1 EGSIPVPSGFAPHG
15 MLLGMTREAAWKLLC
30 EYTQSE
36 NLRKH
41 ALAVEAC
48 MRYYARLLGE
58 DEELWGV
65 VGLLHDFDYERYPS
79 LEEHPFRG
87 MEILRQ
93 RGVPEVI
100 VRAVG
105 AHANHTGI
113 PRQSLLE
120 KAIFACD
127 ELSGFVIAVALVKG
141 RTLSAVTPESVR
153 KRMKE
158 KSFARGVNRDD
169 LLQGAEELGIPF
181 DTHVEHVV
189 KALQAIAGELG
200 LNP

>member
-1 EGSIPVPSGFAPHG
+1 
-15 MLLGMTREAAWKLLC
+15 MTRDEAWNLLC

-36 NLRKH
+36 NLRRH

-48 MRYYARLLGE
+48 MRYYARLFGE

-87 MEILRQ
+87 MEILRA
-93 RGVPEVI
+93 RGAPEAI
-100 VRAVG
+100 IRAVG

-113 PRQSLLE
+113 PRESLLE
-120 KAIFACD
+120 RAIFACD

-141 RTLSAVTPESVR
+141 RTLSAVSPESVR

-158 KSFARGVNRDD
+158 KGFARGVNRDD
-169 LLQGAEELGIPF
+169 LLQGAQELGIPF
-181 DTHVEHVV
+181 DEHVEHVV
-189 KALQAIAGELG
+189 RALQGIADHLG
-200 LNP
+200 LSP

>member
-1 EGSIPVPSGFAPHG
+1 
-15 MLLGMTREAAWKLLC
+15 MTRDEAWRLLC

-36 NLRKH
+36 NLRRH

-48 MRYYARLLGE
+48 MRYYARIFGE

-87 MEILRQ
+87 MEILRA
-93 RGVPEVI
+93 RGAPEVI
-100 VRAVG
+100 IRAVG

-113 PRQSLLE
+113 PRESLLE
-120 KAIFACD
+120 RAIFACD
-127 ELSGFVIAVALVKG
+127 EISGFVIAVALVKG

-158 KSFARGVNRDD
+158 KGFARGVNRDD

-181 DTHVEHVV
+181 DEHVEHVV
-189 KALQAIAGELG
+189 RALQGIADQLG

>member
-1 EGSIPVPSGFAPHG
+1 
-15 MLLGMTREAAWKLLC
+15 MTRDEAWSLLC

-36 NLRKH
+36 NLRRH

-48 MRYYARLLGE
+48 MRYYARLFGE

-87 MEILRQ
+87 MEILRA
-93 RGVPEVI
+93 RGAPEVI
-100 VRAVG
+100 IRAVG

-113 PRQSLLE
+113 PRESLLE
-120 KAIFACD
+120 RAIFACD
-127 ELSGFVIAVALVKG
+127 EISGFVIAVALVKG
-141 RTLSAVTPESVR
+141 RTLSAVSPESVR

-158 KSFARGVNRDD
+158 KGFARGVNRDD
-169 LLQGAEELGIPF
+169 LLQGAQELGIPF
-181 DTHVEHVV
+181 DEHVEHVV
-189 KALQAIAGELG
+189 RALQGIADQLG
-200 LNP
+200 LNT

>member
-1 EGSIPVPSGFAPHG
+1 
-15 MLLGMTREAAWKLLC
+15 MTRDEAWSLLC

-36 NLRKH
+36 NLRRH

-48 MRYYARLLGE
+48 MRYYARLFGE

-87 MEILRQ
+87 MEILRA
-93 RGVPEVI
+93 RGAPEAI
-100 VRAVG
+100 IRAVG

-113 PRQSLLE
+113 PRESLLE
-120 KAIFACD
+120 RAIFACD

-141 RTLSAVTPESVR
+141 RTLSAVSPESVR

-158 KSFARGVNRDD
+158 KGFARGVNRDD

-181 DTHVEHVV
+181 DEHVEHVV
-189 KALQAIAGELG
+189 RALQGIADQLG
-200 LNP
+200 LNT

>member
-1 EGSIPVPSGFAPHG
+1 
-15 MLLGMTREAAWKLLC
+15 MTRDEAWNLLC

-36 NLRKH
+36 NLRRH

-48 MRYYARLLGE
+48 MRYYARLFGE

-87 MEILRQ
+87 MEILRE
-93 RGVPEVI
+93 RGVPEAI

-113 PRQSLLE
+113 SRESLLE
-120 KAIFACD
+120 RAIFACD
-127 ELSGFVIAVALVKG
+127 EISGFVIAVALVKG
-141 RTLSAVTPESVR
+141 RTLGAVTPESVR
-153 KRMKE
+153 KRMRE

-169 LLQGAEELGIPF
+169 LLRGAEELGIPF
-181 DTHVEHVV
+181 DAHVEHIVR
-189 KALQAIAGELG
+189 ALQGIADQLG

>member
-1 EGSIPVPSGFAPHG
+1 
-15 MLLGMTREAAWKLLC
+15 MTRDEAWNLLC

-36 NLRKH
+36 NLRRH

-48 MRYYARLLGE
+48 MRYYARLFGE

-87 MEILRQ
+87 MEILRA
-93 RGVPEVI
+93 RGAPEAI
-100 VRAVG
+100 IRAVG

-113 PRQSLLE
+113 PRESLLE
-120 KAIFACD
+120 RAIFACD
-127 ELSGFVIAVALVKG
+127 EISGFVIAVALVKG
-141 RTLSAVTPESVR
+141 RTLSAVSPESVR

-158 KSFARGVNRDD
+158 KGFARGVNRDD

-181 DTHVEHVV
+181 DEHVEHVV
-189 KALQAIAGELG
+189 RALQGIADHLG
-200 LNP
+200 LSP

>member
-1 EGSIPVPSGFAPHG
+1 
-15 MLLGMTREAAWKLLC
+15 MTREDAWRLLC

-48 MRYYARLLGE
+48 MRYYARLYGE

-65 VGLLHDFDYERYPS
+65 VGLLHDFDYEMYPS

-87 MEILRQ
+87 MEILRE
-93 RGVPEVI
+93 RGVSETI
-100 VRAVG
+100 IRAIG

-113 PRQSLLE
+113 PRESLLE

-127 ELSGFVIAVALVKG
+127 EISGFVIAVALVKG

-158 KSFARGVNRDD
+158 KSFARGVNRED
-169 LLQGAEELGIPF
+169 LVQGAEELGISF
-181 DTHVEHVV
+181 DEHVENVV
-189 KALQAIAGELG
+189 KALLGVAERLG

>member
-1 EGSIPVPSGFAPHG
+1 
-15 MLLGMTREAAWKLLC
+15 MTRDEAWNLLC

-36 NLRKH
+36 NLRRH

-48 MRYYARLLGE
+48 MRYYARLFGE

-87 MEILRQ
+87 MEILRA
-93 RGVPEVI
+93 RGAPEVI
-100 VRAVG
+100 IRAVG

-113 PRQSLLE
+113 PRESLLE
-120 KAIFACD
+120 RAIFACD
-127 ELSGFVIAVALVKG
+127 EISGFVIAVALVKG
-141 RTLSAVTPESVR
+141 RTLSAVSPESVR

-181 DTHVEHVV
+181 DEHVEHVV
-189 KALQAIAGELG
+189 RALQGIADQLG
-200 LNP
+200 LSP

>member
-1 EGSIPVPSGFAPHG
+1 
-15 MLLGMTREAAWKLLC
+15 MTRDEAWSLLC

-36 NLRKH
+36 NLRRH

-48 MRYYARLLGE
+48 MRYYARRFGE

-87 MEILRQ
+87 MEILRA
-93 RGVPEVI
+93 RGAPEAI
-100 VRAVG
+100 IRAVG

-113 PRQSLLE
+113 PRESLLE
-120 KAIFACD
+120 RAIFACD

-141 RTLSAVTPESVR
+141 RTLSAVSPESVR

-181 DTHVEHVV
+181 DEHVAHV
-189 KALQAIAGELG
+189 VRALQGIADQLG

>member
-1 EGSIPVPSGFAPHG
+1 MS
-15 MLLGMTREAAWKLLC
+15 REEAWQLLC
-30 EYTQSE
+30 EYTHSE
-36 NLRKH
+36 PLRRH

-48 MRYYARLLGE
+48 MRHYARLFGE
-58 DEELWGV
+58 DEELWAV

-87 MEILRQ
+87 MAILRE
-93 RGVPEVI
+93 RGVPETI

-113 PRQSLLE
+113 ERQSRLE
-120 KAIFACD
+120 HAIFACD
-127 ELSGFVIAVALVKG
+127 EISGFVIAVALV
-141 RTLSAVTPESVR
+141 RPNRSLSEVSVESV
-153 KRMKE
+153 KKKMKD
-158 KSFARGVNRDD
+158 KAFARGVNREE

-181 DTHVEHVV
+181 ETHVQNVID
-189 KALQAIAGELG
+189 ALKPIAPQLG

>member
-1 EGSIPVPSGFAPHG
+1 
-15 MLLGMTREAAWKLLC
+15 MTRDEAWNLLC

-36 NLRKH
+36 NLRRH

-48 MRYYARLLGE
+48 MRYYARLFGE

-87 MEILRQ
+87 MEILRA
-93 RGVPEVI
+93 RGAPEAI
-100 VRAVG
+100 IRAVG

-113 PRQSLLE
+113 PRESLLE
-120 KAIFACD
+120 RAIFACD
-127 ELSGFVIAVALVKG
+127 EISGFVIAVALVKG
-141 RTLSAVTPESVR
+141 RTLSAVSPESVR

-158 KSFARGVNRDD
+158 KSFARGVNRED

-181 DTHVEHVV
+181 DEHVEHVV
-189 KALQAIAGELG
+189 RALQGIADQLG
-200 LNP
+200 LSP

>member
-1 EGSIPVPSGFAPHG
+1 
-15 MLLGMTREAAWKLLC
+15 MTRDEAWNLLC

-36 NLRKH
+36 NLRRH

-48 MRYYARLLGE
+48 MRYYARLFGE

-87 MEILRQ
+87 MEILRA
-93 RGVPEVI
+93 RGAPEVI
-100 VRAVG
+100 IRAVG

-113 PRQSLLE
+113 PRESLLE
-120 KAIFACD
+120 RAIFACD
-127 ELSGFVIAVALVKG
+127 EISGFVIAVALVKG

-158 KSFARGVNRDD
+158 KSFARGVNRED

-181 DTHVEHVV
+181 DEHVEHVV
-189 KALQAIAGELG
+189 RALQGVADQLG

>member
-1 EGSIPVPSGFAPHG
+1 
-15 MLLGMTREAAWKLLC
+15 MTRDEAWNLLC

-36 NLRKH
+36 NLRRH

-48 MRYYARLLGE
+48 MRYYARLFGE

-87 MEILRQ
+87 MEILRA
-93 RGVPEVI
+93 RGAPEVI
-100 VRAVG
+100 IRAVG
-105 AHANHTGI
+105 AHANHTGV
-113 PRQSLLE
+113 PRESLLE
-120 KAIFACD
+120 RAIFACD
-127 ELSGFVIAVALVKG
+127 EISGFVIAVTLVKG

-181 DTHVEHVV
+181 DEHVEHVV
-189 KALQAIAGELG
+189 RALQGIADHLG
-200 LNP
+200 LSP

>member
-1 EGSIPVPSGFAPHG
+1 
-15 MLLGMTREAAWKLLC
+15 MTREDAWNLLC

-36 NLRKH
+36 NLRRH

-48 MRYYARLLGE
+48 MRYYARLFGE
-58 DEELWGV
+58 DEELWGI

-87 MEILRQ
+87 MEILRE

-113 PRQSLLE
+113 PRESLLE
-120 KAIFACD
+120 RAIFACD
-127 ELSGFVIAVALVKG
+127 EISGFVIAVALVKG
-141 RTLSAVTPESVR
+141 RTLNAVTPESVR

-181 DTHVEHVV
+181 DAHVAHVV
-189 KALQAIAGELG
+189 RALQDISEQLG
-200 LNP
+200 LQPCRGARRAP

>member
-1 EGSIPVPSGFAPHG
+1 
-15 MLLGMTREAAWKLLC
+15 MTRDEAWRLLC

-36 NLRKH
+36 NLRRH

-48 MRYYARLLGE
+48 MRYYARLFGE

-87 MEILRQ
+87 MEILRA
-93 RGVPEVI
+93 RGAPEAI
-100 VRAVG
+100 IRAVG

-113 PRQSLLE
+113 PRESLLE
-120 KAIFACD
+120 RAIFACD
-127 ELSGFVIAVALVKG
+127 EISGFVIAVALVKG
-141 RTLSAVTPESVR
+141 RTLSAVSPESVR

-158 KSFARGVNRDD
+158 KGFARGVNRND

-181 DTHVEHVV
+181 DEHVEHVV
-189 KALQAIAGELG
+189 RALQGIADQLG

>member
-1 EGSIPVPSGFAPHG
+1 
-15 MLLGMTREAAWKLLC
+15 MTRDEAWNLLC

-36 NLRKH
+36 NLRRH

-48 MRYYARLLGE
+48 MRYYARLFGE

-87 MEILRQ
+87 MEILRA
-93 RGVPEVI
+93 RGAPEVI
-100 VRAVG
+100 IRAVG

-113 PRQSLLE
+113 PRESLLE
-120 KAIFACD
+120 RAIFACD
-127 ELSGFVIAVALVKG
+127 EISGFVIAVALVKG
-141 RTLSAVTPESVR
+141 RTLSAVSPESVR

-158 KSFARGVNRDD
+158 KGFARGVNRDD

-181 DTHVEHVV
+181 DEHVEHVV
-189 KALQAIAGELG
+189 RALQGVADQLG

>member
-1 EGSIPVPSGFAPHG
+1 
-15 MLLGMTREAAWKLLC
+15 MTRDEAWNLLC

-36 NLRKH
+36 NLRRH

-48 MRYYARLLGE
+48 MRYYARLFGE

-87 MEILRQ
+87 MEILRA
-93 RGVPEVI
+93 RGAPEVI
-100 VRAVG
+100 IRAVG

-113 PRQSLLE
+113 PRESLLE
-120 KAIFACD
+120 RAIFACD
-127 ELSGFVIAVALVKG
+127 EISGFVIAVALVKG

-181 DTHVEHVV
+181 DEHVEHVV
-189 KALQAIAGELG
+189 RALQGIADQLG
-200 LNP
+200 LSP

>member
-1 EGSIPVPSGFAPHG
+1 
-15 MLLGMTREAAWKLLC
+15 MTRDEAWNLLC

-36 NLRKH
+36 NLRRH

-48 MRYYARLLGE
+48 MRYYARLFGE

-87 MEILRQ
+87 MEILRA
-93 RGVPEVI
+93 RGAPEVI
-100 VRAVG
+100 IRAIG

-113 PRQSLLE
+113 PRESLLE
-120 KAIFACD
+120 RAIFACD
-127 ELSGFVIAVALVKG
+127 EISGFVIAVALVKG

-158 KSFARGVNRDD
+158 KSFARGVNRED

-181 DTHVEHVV
+181 DEHVEHVV
-189 KALQAIAGELG
+189 RALQGVADQLG

>member
-1 EGSIPVPSGFAPHG
+1 
-15 MLLGMTREAAWKLLC
+15 MTRDEAWNLLC

-36 NLRKH
+36 NLRRH

-48 MRYYARLLGE
+48 MRYYARLFGE

-87 MEILRQ
+87 MEILRA
-93 RGVPEVI
+93 RGAPEVI
-100 VRAVG
+100 IRAVG

-113 PRQSLLE
+113 PRESLLE
-120 KAIFACD
+120 RAIFACD
-127 ELSGFVIAVALVKG
+127 EISGFVIAVALVKG
-141 RTLSAVTPESVR
+141 RTLSAVSPESVR

-158 KSFARGVNRDD
+158 KGFARGVNRDD

-181 DTHVEHVV
+181 DEHVEHVV
-189 KALQAIAGELG
+189 RALQGIADQLG
-200 LNP
+200 LNT

>member
-1 EGSIPVPSGFAPHG
+1 
-15 MLLGMTREAAWKLLC
+15 MTRDEAWNLLC

-36 NLRKH
+36 NLRRH

-48 MRYYARLLGE
+48 MRYYAQLFGE

-87 MEILRQ
+87 MEILRV
-93 RGVPEVI
+93 RGAPEAI
-100 VRAVG
+100 IRAVG

-113 PRQSLLE
+113 PRESLLE
-120 KAIFACD
+120 RAIFACD
-127 ELSGFVIAVALVKG
+127 EISGFVIAVALVKG
-141 RTLSAVTPESVR
+141 RTLSAVSPESVR

-158 KSFARGVNRDD
+158 KGFARGVNRDD

-181 DTHVEHVV
+181 DEHVEHVV
-189 KALQAIAGELG
+189 RALQGIADQLG

>member
-1 EGSIPVPSGFAPHG
+1 
-15 MLLGMTREAAWKLLC
+15 MTREDAWNLLC

-36 NLRKH
+36 NLRRH

-48 MRYYARLLGE
+48 MRYYARLFGE
-58 DEELWGV
+58 DEELWGI

-87 MEILRQ
+87 MEILRE

-113 PRQSLLE
+113 PRESLLE
-120 KAIFACD
+120 RAIFACD
-127 ELSGFVIAVALVKG
+127 EISGFVIAVALVKG
-141 RTLSAVTPESVR
+141 RTLNAVTPESVR

-181 DTHVEHVV
+181 DDHVAHVV
-189 KALQAIAGELG
+189 RALQDISEQLG
-200 LNP
+200 LQP